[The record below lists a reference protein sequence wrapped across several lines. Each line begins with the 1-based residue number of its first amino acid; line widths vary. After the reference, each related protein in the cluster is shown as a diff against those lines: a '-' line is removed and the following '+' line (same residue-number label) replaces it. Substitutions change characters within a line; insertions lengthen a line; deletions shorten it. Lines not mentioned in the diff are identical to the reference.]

1 MADVMAD
8 LQAVAAAVTEKE
20 AERLQGRTCS
30 PTSAL
35 AQNTPYAFQST
46 ENKMRISQEESWQ
59 V

>member
-20 AERLQGRTCS
+20 AERLQGRTYS
-30 PTSAL
+30 PM
-35 AQNTPYAFQST
+35 ST
-46 ENKMRISQEESWQ
+46 L